1 MLTATI
7 TNVSGEALPAGSLP
21 GMLSWVGEI
30 ANSGSVAVVVNV
42 ADLNKVVNQTS
53 GFSLGEMLQQM
64 VQAGKITVTYANV
77 GATDRDNV
85 SVAHGVEA

>member
-1 MLTATI
+1 MLTCTI
-7 TNVSGEALPAGSLP
+7 TNTSGAELAAGSLP
-21 GMLSWVGEI
+21 GMLNWNPAI
-30 ANSGSVAVVVNV
+30 ANSGTFVVQMLV

-53 GFSLGEMLQQM
+53 GFTLGELLQQL
-64 VQAGKITVTYANV
+64 VQKGTITVGYANL